1 MSNEINSFPDMRAKL
16 RERLAELTEEY
27 PPVDA
32 PAGDLRDADSG
43 LVRAGTISEQQL
55 TEIYSECYG
64 IPVPDENDL
73 RQPDP
78 YPNAP
83 QEFLNANLCVPY
95 EWSDENKTMLFLVA
109 DPYSIEHITFL
120 A

>member
-1 MSNEINSFPDMRAKL
+1 MNENISFAGLRAKL
-16 RERLAELTEEY
+16 RERLAALAEEY
-27 PPVDA
+27 PAADA
-32 PAGDLRDADSG
+32 TAADLRDADSG

-64 IPVPDENDL
+64 IPAPDENDI